1 MLVLIEEA
9 LHSLFTS
16 FTDVFVLFGG
26 ATLVLFYGSQ
36 RHSGDID
43 LLPNCDE
50 TPTAERIIDSIS
62 PALGEVAQVF
72 GLAPLAI
79 STIADS
85 EYLLRIKVDS
95 KNQQTLFT
103 IDVSRTSAVIKSE
116 LIEQPILTD
125 DAIVK
130 YPTRNLLL
138 LHKAEAFLGR
148 KNVKCRDAFDIKVL
162 KDSGAQLDGNLRF
175 HLEDGVV
182 SDRLEDP
189 NFINQRIAAVTPKR
203 CESELREYL
212 PEDVYRQLAEN
223 EFEPLRQSLR
233 DLFAEWLEQ

>member
-1 MLVLIEEA
+1 MKPRKLK
-9 LHSLFTS
+9 
-16 FTDVFVLFGG
+16 
-26 ATLVLFYGSQ
+26 GS
-36 RHSGDID
+36 
-43 LLPNCDE
+43 
-50 TPTAERIIDSIS
+50 SIPYRPRS
-62 PALGEVAQVF
+62 GEVAQAF

-85 EYLLRIKVDS
+85 EYLLKIKVES
-95 KNQQTLFT
+95 KDQQTLF
-103 IDVSRTSAVIKSE
+103 DVSRTSAVIKSE
-116 LIEQPILTD
+116 LVEQPILTD

-148 KNVKCRDAFDIKVL
+148 KNVKCRDAFDIKIL
-162 KDSGAQLDGNLRF
+162 KDSGAELDGNLKF
-175 HLEDGVV
+175 HLQDGVV

-189 NFINQRIAAVTPKR
+189 DFIKQRIAAVTPKR

>member
-1 MLVLIEEA
+1 MEVRGIPG
-9 LHSLFTS
+9 T
-16 FTDVFVLFGG
+16 
-26 ATLVLFYGSQ
+26 
-36 RHSGDID
+36 
-43 LLPNCDE
+43 
-50 TPTAERIIDSIS
+50 SIS
-62 PALGEVAQVF
+62 YPIVMKSRQLRGSSIPYRPRLAKWHRRSDWLPWQSAQ
-72 GLAPLAI
+72 LP
-79 STIADS
+79 IAS
-85 EYLLRIKVDS
+85 IFLKS
-95 KNQQTLFT
+95 KWDRKINKPCLFT
-103 IDVSRTSAVIKSE
+103 IDVSRTSAVIQSE
-116 LIEQPILTD
+116 LVEQSILTD

-148 KNVKCRDAFDIKVL
+148 KNVKCRDAFDIKIL
-162 KDSGAQLDGNLRF
+162 KDSGAELDGNFKF
-175 HLEDGVV
+175 HLQDGVV

-189 NFINQRIAAVTPKR
+189 DFINQRIAAVTPKR